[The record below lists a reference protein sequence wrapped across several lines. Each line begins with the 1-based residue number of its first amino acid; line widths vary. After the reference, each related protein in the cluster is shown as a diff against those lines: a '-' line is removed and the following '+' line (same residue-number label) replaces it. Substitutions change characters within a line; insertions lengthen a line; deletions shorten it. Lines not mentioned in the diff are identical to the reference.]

1 MASLFGRLAF
11 ALIGLVLVVPASE
24 AMSIK
29 AIPAPEGVEAWLV
42 EDYTVPM
49 IAMDFAFEGG
59 AAQDPA
65 GKPGVAAMLSSL
77 LDEGAGDLTSQAFQQ
92 ALDTRSI
99 SLSFDAGR
107 DSFFGDVKMLA
118 EDKEEAFDLLALA
131 LQKPR
136 FDKEPVERIRAQI
149 LDGIKRDVTDPQTA
163 ATLAICA
170 HAFPDHP
177 YGQPIDGTL
186 DSVAAI
192 SDADLDAYRKRVF
205 ARDGLKV
212 ALVGAI
218 SPAEASALLARAF
231 GPLPLKA
238 ELTPIPD
245 TVPAAGV
252 LALDQPNPQTLIRF
266 GGPGIARQDPD
277 FMAAYVVNHVLGGG
291 SFSSRLYKEVREK
304 RGLAYTVSTALVNLD
319 HADAFA
325 GGTATRADRA
335 GETIEIIKAEIAR
348 MGAGGPTE
356 QELAQAKSYL
366 IGSYALRFDSSSKIA
381 RQVLGIMQEG
391 LGIDYVEKRN
401 DKIAAVTIEDA
412 RRVAHRLYGEGPNMV
427 VTVGPEKT
435 KTANAEP
442 AAAPKL

>member
-1 MASLFGRLAF
+1 M
-11 ALIGLVLVVPASE
+11 
-24 AMSIK
+24 
-29 AIPAPEGVEAWLV
+29 
-42 EDYTVPM
+42 
-49 IAMDFAFEGG
+49 
-59 AAQDPA
+59 
-65 GKPGVAAMLSSL
+65 
-77 LDEGAGDLTSQAFQQ
+77 
-92 ALDTRSI
+92 
-99 SLSFDAGR
+99 
-107 DSFFGDVKMLA
+107 
-118 EDKEEAFDLLALA
+118 
-131 LQKPR
+131 
-136 FDKEPVERIRAQI
+136 
-149 LDGIKRDVTDPQTA
+149 
-163 ATLAICA
+163 
-170 HAFPDHP
+170 
-177 YGQPIDGTL
+177 
-186 DSVAAI
+186 
-192 SDADLDAYRKRVF
+192 
-205 ARDGLKV
+205 
-212 ALVGAI
+212 VGAI

-238 ELTPIPD
+238 ELAPIPD

-252 LALDQPNPQTLIRF
+252 IALDQPNPQTLIRF

-335 GETIEIIKAEIAR
+335 GETIEIIKGEIAR
-348 MGAGGPTE
+348 MGAEGPTE